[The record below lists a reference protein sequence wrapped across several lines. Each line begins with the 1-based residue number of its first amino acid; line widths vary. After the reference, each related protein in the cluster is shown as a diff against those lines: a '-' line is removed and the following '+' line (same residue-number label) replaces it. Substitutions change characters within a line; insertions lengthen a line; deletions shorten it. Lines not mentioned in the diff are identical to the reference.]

1 MESERSRARVPAST
15 FVLAILCAMSF
26 VMYIDRTN
34 ISTAMLSIRS
44 DLHLSN
50 AQSGLVFSAFAVTY
64 ACGMIPGGWIG
75 DRLGAHRMLTVCGL
89 FWALG
94 TLLTGFAG
102 GMASLMAARLLV
114 GLGESP
120 IVPASARA
128 MSTWVAT
135 DRRGFAQGITH
146 ACARLGNA
154 STPLLVAALT
164 TALSWR
170 FAFFAL
176 GVLSLAWVALWVWYY
191 RDDPARH
198 PGMTSADLARLP
210 ADLGS
215 RRPRMRW
222 RPLLRTL
229 WPATLVSFCHG
240 WVLWFFLNWMPSYFS
255 QAYHMN
261 IKHSA
266 LFSSGIFLSG
276 VVGTTLGGYL
286 SDVVLRRTGDIRR
299 ARRAVITFGFLA
311 PVVFVIPLMAGNL
324 GASVAAGC
332 LAATLFLSELVTAP
346 LWALSMDLAPFHA
359 GTAGGVMNTGLGI
372 AAAVSPPIVG
382 WLLDAGASWHA
393 VFGMSMGFLVLGPIA
408 ARLVRPDTP
417 YLGEPQPD
425 TQGGP
430 AVVAA
435 MGSSRIGA

>member
-1 MESERSRARVPAST
+1 MESEHSRTRIPAST
-15 FVLAILCAMSF
+15 VVLAILCAMSF

-34 ISTAMLSIRS
+34 ISTAMLAIRT
-44 DLHLSN
+44 DLHLDN
-50 AQSGLVFSAFAVTY
+50 VQTGMVFSAFAIPY

-75 DRLGAHRMLTVCGL
+75 DRLGAHRMLAVCGL
-89 FWALG
+89 MWALG

-102 GMASLMAARLLV
+102 GMASLMAARMLV

-120 IVPASARA
+120 IVPSSARA
-128 MSTWVAT
+128 MATWVAK

-146 ACARLGNA
+146 AFARLGNA

-164 TALSWR
+164 ATWSWR

-176 GVLSLAWVALWVWYY
+176 GILSATWVALWVWYY
-191 RDDPARH
+191 RDDPERH
-198 PGMTSADLARLP
+198 PAMTSADLARLP
-210 ADLGS
+210 AGIGA
-215 RRPRMRW
+215 RRPPMRW
-222 RPLLRTL
+222 APLLRTL

-240 WVLWFFLNWMPSYFS
+240 WVLWFFLNWMPSYFN
-255 QAYHMN
+255 QAYHLN

-276 VVGTTLGGYL
+276 VVGTTLGGCL
-286 SDVVLRRTGDIRR
+286 SDAMLRRTGDIRR

-311 PVVFVIPLMAGNL
+311 PIVFVVPLMAGNL
-324 GASVAAGC
+324 GVTAAAAC

-382 WLLDAGASWHA
+382 WMLDAGASWHT
-393 VFGMSMGFLVLGPIA
+393 VFGVSMFLLILGPIA
-408 ARLVRPDTP
+408 ARLVRPDQP
-417 YLGEPQPD
+417 YLGEAEDSRVRAPTVAHPA
-425 TQGGP
+425 GP
-430 AVVAA
+430 
-435 MGSSRIGA
+435 

>member
-15 FVLAILCAMSF
+15 LVLAILCAMSF

-34 ISTAMLSIRS
+34 ISTAMLAIRS
-44 DLHLSN
+44 DLHLDN
-50 AQSGLVFSAFAVTY
+50 AQVGLVFSAFAVTY

-75 DRLGAHRMLTVCGL
+75 DRLGAHRMLAVCGVL
-89 FWALG
+89 WGLG

-102 GMASLMAARLLV
+102 GIASLMAARLMV

-120 IVPASARA
+120 IVPSSARA
-128 MSTWVAT
+128 MSTWVRQ

-164 TALSWR
+164 AAWSWR

-176 GVLSLAWVALWVWYY
+176 GGLSLAWVLLWVWYY

-198 PGMTSADLARLP
+198 RGITQRELAELP
-210 ADLGS
+210 TGLGS
-215 RRPRMRW
+215 RKPRMRLGK
-222 RPLLRTL
+222 LLRAL

-240 WVLWFFLNWMPSYFS
+240 WVLWFFLNWMPSFFN
-255 QAYHMN
+255 QAYRLD

-266 LFSSGIFLSG
+266 LFSSAIFLGG
-276 VVGTTLGGYL
+276 VIGTTLGGWV
-286 SDVVLRRTGDIRR
+286 SDAVLRRTGDIRR
-299 ARRAVITFGFLA
+299 ARRVVITFGFLS
-311 PVVFVIPLMAGNL
+311 PLVFVVPLMAGHL
-324 GASVAAGC
+324 GVTAAAGC
-332 LAATLFLSELVTAP
+332 LGAMLFLSELVTAP
-346 LWALSMDLAPFHA
+346 LWALAMDLAPFHA

-382 WLLDAGASWHA
+382 RLLDAGASWH
-393 VFGMSMGFLVLGPIA
+393 VVIGISMFFLVLGPVA
-408 ARLVRPDTP
+408 VRLVRPDRP
-417 YLGEPQPD
+417 YLGEDEPPMR
-425 TQGGP
+425 
-430 AVVAA
+430 AA
-435 MGSSRIGA
+435 SAMAGAARP